1 MEKGELVSAIEK
13 VGGCSVKGKE
23 VTNKVVDFLDESGED
38 GPHPDPPG
46 AALIVL
52 MKVDLSRCFR
62 PNEDNS
68 LGISSGL
75 MTPTGCLDFNFWRTS
90 SVSGANPCLVRT
102 LAALEISPA

>member
-13 VGGCSVKGKE
+13 VGGCSVKDTE
-23 VTNKVVDFLDESGED
+23 VTNKVVDFLEESGED

-75 MTPTGCLDFNFWRTS
+75 MTPSHWVLGFQLLENFICFWGQS
-90 SVSGANPCLVRT
+90 LSCKNPCCSR
-102 LAALEISPA
+102 AA